1 MFARLSLTE
10 SPGNTISGAGLG
22 LRSQHYRHILEEE
35 PAIAWFEVLTENYFG
50 AGGLPHHYLQA
61 VRDRYPITF
70 HGVGMSLGATD
81 PLNRDYLARLRELTV
96 RYEPVWISDHIAWI
110 SSDGAY
116 VHDLLPLPYTEDCL
130 RHLVQRISQVQ
141 EYLGERMLVENPS
154 TYLQFDG
161 EDMSEPE
168 FMRELAQEADCYLL
182 LDVNNVHVS
191 ATNHGFDAATYVD
204 AMPAS
209 RVREIH
215 LAGYE
220 EHENYLFDTH
230 GKPVH
235 EPVWDLYRRA
245 LRRLGPVPTLI
256 EWDTDIPAFDVM
268 AEEAHKASACMQELA

>member
-96 RYEPVWISDHIAWI
+96 RYEPAWISDHIAWI